1 MEGLAV
7 GGLGLAGACAFG
19 AGVCVCVGLKIF
31 WNGSGFACGLA
42 CGFAGFLPLV
52 PSVVKIF
59 AVLPQVLMTVSVFE
73 PHLKVMKALKLFS
86 SDRDARL
93 LVNLY
98 PHGKVFFC

>member
-42 CGFAGFLPLV
+42 CGFAGF
-52 PSVVKIF
+52 F
-59 AVLPQVLMTVSVFE
+59 AACAFGCE
-73 PHLKVMKALKLFS
+73 
-86 SDRDARL
+86 D
-93 LVNLY
+93 
-98 PHGKVFFC
+98 FCGAAAGFDDGFGV